1 MTKFAELRLFSNS
14 VNSQNSVNSVNFKK
28 MKSEKPVVL
37 NTVNPSRNFL
47 AVVAVLVIFVLL
59 LIGLSVALS
68 LTYFDASGQIGII
81 ALLVLLPFAGLILA
95 TGFIFRHSQRIF
107 ALSKDEGML
116 SQLMS
121 PENQRRK
128 LNSEIVELAALM
140 EIPEEQYGD
149 LRAAYILAEDLAL
162 REIEQEKKQPLKRHI
177 KVGEAEFDAVFISR
191 DVLTFVE
198 VVFLVTPHVSQKK
211 IDGVFGK
218 ISTVKKNFLHVRT
231 HSKFRLLLALVT
243 QLDESATGELR
254 SSLTQ
259 KFTETPIDVDIR
271 FFDFEEL
278 QRIFTEE

>member
-1 MTKFAELRLFSNS
+1 MAKT
-14 VNSQNSVNSVNFKK
+14 
-28 MKSEKPVVL
+28 EKPVLL
-37 NTVNPSRNFL
+37 NTASPTRNFL
-47 AVVAVLVIFVLL
+47 AVVIVLIVFVLL
-59 LIGLSVALS
+59 LIGLSIALS
-68 LTYFDASGQIGII
+68 LNYLDASKQISIV
-81 ALLVLLPFAGLILA
+81 AVLVLLPFAGLILA
-95 TGFIFRHSQRIF
+95 TGLIFRHSQRIF

-121 PENQRRK
+121 PENQRHK
-128 LNSEIVELAALM
+128 LNNEIVELAALM

-211 IDGVFGK
+211 IDGVFDK
-218 ISTVKKNFLHVRT
+218 IKTVKKNFLHVRS
-231 HSKFRLLLALVT
+231 HSKFRLLMALVT
-243 QLDESATGELR
+243 QLDEKATKELR
-254 SSLTQ
+254 LSLTQ
-259 KFTETPIDVDIR
+259 KFTETPVDVDIR

-278 QRIFTEE
+278 QRIFTEG